1 MSILIDALLQ
11 LPTAWALTPV
21 RGNKAAYLPN
31 WQNHPASR
39 ADIARDIKAGK
50 AKGFGIL
57 TGMLSAGILAI
68 DCDGHQPHALLIE
81 ILGGEIPHTV
91 AFTSGKEGR
100 AQYLFT
106 VPPADWDRI
115 KTQKAGNAND
125 GGMLEFR
132 WDGCQSVL
140 PPSAHPETKM
150 YKWVNSPTTTEIAPI
165 PEKVLDYLIVKPS
178 SPPPNKPKPTHTQL
192 ELNIPPI
199 PLERCLS
206 KLHRDAL
213 SGVSDGNRHDT
224 GVSLAKDL
232 IGTAAKLDQLGE
244 SYNGDPRSFFDDYCA
259 RCSPPL
265 PDKEGES
272 IWKSIKGVPS
282 PSIND
287 DTAFKNCIDKWK
299 REYIKSYQQISRAA
313 GNGSSTGVEGAD
325 KLSAL
330 YQQLI
335 STYQQLSADEIKQCI
350 QEIER
355 EYTKSY
361 QQISRAAEN
370 GSSTGVEGADKLSAL
385 YQQLI
390 STYQQLSADEIKRC
404 LQEIEREYT
413 KSYQQIS
420 RAAENGSSK
429 GVEGADKLSAL
440 YQPLISTYQ
449 QLSAD
454 GVKQQ
459 VQGIISRNLAPV
471 DRQAELVAL
480 SRRLGVSKFSLDGLA
495 DELERASSASADK
508 AEMDKILIAQRH
520 QLSPHQIL
528 PANLANKID
537 QISNAR
543 GTNPEPSILGL
554 LAAASS
560 VPHAETRLEVRNYG
574 DVLSVYP
581 NLFGMVVG
589 DSSMLKSPTIKTT
602 YIKPL
607 KALRKIFIEQYKTKL
622 DQYTRE
628 LSEWEGL
635 DKKERGPEP
644 KSPMLTVVSA
654 VDTTIEKLEELAL
667 NQPHICPALF
677 RDEVIGIF
685 QSFDKHGG
693 KGTNDGLSKLL
704 SYYDGQPIDRH
715 RMGTGSQL
723 SDHDF
728 HPSVFGGIQPEV
740 LKKLA
745 VGIGMD
751 DAGTLCRFLYAPISR
766 TYKDWDEEPDREL
779 IDVSVFDRLICKI
792 NQLPPLVCSLD
803 REGQKAWA
811 KVANRYNKAC
821 LNNPTISQWL
831 KHSYSKAI
839 GQLGKIALTLHLI
852 ECATADTL
860 SAVISAATIER
871 AAVALDYFISQAI
884 SLIASTEETLEAHL
898 VRILD
903 KAKKLGSIKP
913 REVQTLF
920 SGKKRIDS
928 ATARSYLEQLSK
940 SGYGV
945 VDETGTF
952 TPKNVESAP
961 SASAD
966 NADKVLISYQ
976 QPESSLDNSLNNSAD
991 NADNIL
997 QSNLSE
1003 NRKQE
1008 NGLNTKNSTNGNG
1021 QSTQVSTNG
1030 KTISTISTDSRTHTE
1045 TGVESADNLSADYQQ
1060 VISTSITID
1069 ARVRHADRF
1078 NVRGGDI
1085 GTVEQINGE
1094 RYLVRWES
1102 DKNNQIAD
1110 AFRTFSADELILIP
1124 DDDLN

>member
-1 MSILIDALLQ
+1 MSDLIDALLQ

-39 ADIARDIKAGK
+39 ADIAQDIKAGR
-50 AKGFGIL
+50 ARGFGIL
-57 TGMLSAGILAI
+57 TGVLSAGIIAI

-100 AQYLFT
+100 AQYLFN
-106 VPPADWDRI
+106 VPQADWHKI
-115 KTQKAGNAND
+115 KTQKAGSAND

-140 PPSAHPETKM
+140 PPSAHPETQL
-150 YKWVNSPTTTEIAPI
+150 YKWVNSPTTTEIAPL
-165 PEKVLDYLIVKPS
+165 PDKVLDYLIVKPS
-178 SPPPNKPKPTHTQL
+178 SPPQNKPKPTHTQL
-192 ELNIPPI
+192 ELTIPPL

-206 KLHRDAL
+206 KIHRAAL
-213 SGVSDGNRHDT
+213 SGISEGNRHDT

-232 IGTAAKLDQLGE
+232 IGTAAKLDRLGE
-244 SYNGDPRSFFDDYCA
+244 SYNGDPRRVFDEYCA

-272 IWKSIKGVPS
+272 IWKSIKGIPS

-287 DTAFKNCIDKWK
+287 DAAFKNCIDKWK
-299 REYIKSYQQISRAA
+299 REHTKSYQQISRAA
-313 GNGSSTGVEGAD
+313 ENGSSKGIEGAD

-350 QEIER
+350 QEIEL
-355 EYTKSY
+355 EQHQSY

-370 GSSTGVEGADKLSAL
+370 GSSTG
-385 YQQLI
+385 I
-390 STYQQLSADEIKRC
+390 
-404 LQEIEREYT
+404 
-413 KSYQQIS
+413 
-420 RAAENGSSK
+420 
-429 GVEGADKLSAL
+429 EGADKLSAL

-454 GVKQQ
+454 EVKQQ
-459 VQGIISRNLAPV
+459 VQGIISRNLAQV
-471 DRQAELVAL
+471 DLQAELVAL

-495 DELERASSASADK
+495 NELERDSSASADK

-528 PANLANKID
+528 PANLANKIE

-560 VPHAETRLEVRNYG
+560 VPHSESRLEVRNYG

-607 KALRKIFIEQYKTKL
+607 KALRKIFIDRYKT
-622 DQYTRE
+622 DREQYTRE
-628 LSEWEGL
+628 LSEWEAL
-635 DKKERGPEP
+635 DKKERGQEP
-644 KSPMLTVVSA
+644 NSPTLTVVSA

-766 TYKDWDEEPDREL
+766 TYKNWDEEPDREL

-821 LNNPTISQWL
+821 LHNPNISQWL

-839 GQLGKIALTLHLI
+839 GQLGKLALTLHLI

-860 SAVISAATIER
+860 SAVVSAATIER

-913 REVQTLF
+913 RAVQTLF

-928 ATARSYLEQLSK
+928 ATARGYLEQLAK
-940 SGYGV
+940 SGYGF
-945 VDETGTF
+945 VDEIGTF

-966 NADKVLISYQ
+966 NADKVLITYQ
-976 QPESSLDNSLNNSAD
+976 QPESSLGNNLNNSAD

-1003 NRKQE
+1003 YRKQE

-1021 QSTQVSTNG
+1021 FVDEIGTNG
-1030 KTISTISTDSRTHTE
+1030 KTISTLYTDSKIQTE

-1060 VISTSITID
+1060 VISTGITKN

-1078 NVRGGDI
+1078 NVRGEDI
-1085 GTVEQINGE
+1085 GIVEQINGE

-1102 DKNNQIAD
+1102 DKNHQIAD
-1110 AFRTFSADELILIP
+1110 TFRTFSADELVLIS
-1124 DDDLN
+1124 DDDFN